1 MTHDERLRA
10 VGTTV
15 RSTVSRI
22 SKTFQRATASDI
34 ERGSTWYAEGGELI
48 DEIRQGS
55 DRELSREQI
64 AAVIAHLSP
73 RTRWSRNV
81 AGAVMLCAGGEPLH
95 CMPANVSRAFRA
107 MHSENP
113 LGTLKGPKT
122 RRFALNLLGDRD
134 AVTVDMWAAKVAL
147 GHDDYETLLS
157 RVGVYDAI
165 EHCYQ
170 VAARRHGVDPVTMQA
185 TCWIVARN
193 GRAD

>member
-1 MTHDERLRA
+1 MTNDERLRA
-10 VGTTV
+10 IGTTV

-22 SKTFQRATASDI
+22 SKTFQRATPSDI
-34 ERGSTWYAEGGELI
+34 ERGSTWYAEGSELI
-48 DEIRQGS
+48 EEIRQACQ
-55 DRELSREQI
+55 REYTREHI

-73 RTRWSRNV
+73 RTMWSRNATGALLLCTRGV
-81 AGAVMLCAGGEPLH
+81 APH
-95 CMPANVSRAFRA
+95 CMAGNVSRAERA
-107 MHSENP
+107 LKSDDP
-113 LGTLKGPKT
+113 LGTLNGPKT
-122 RRFALNLLGDRD
+122 RRFALNLLGDRE

-147 GHDDYETLLS
+147 GRDDYESLLS